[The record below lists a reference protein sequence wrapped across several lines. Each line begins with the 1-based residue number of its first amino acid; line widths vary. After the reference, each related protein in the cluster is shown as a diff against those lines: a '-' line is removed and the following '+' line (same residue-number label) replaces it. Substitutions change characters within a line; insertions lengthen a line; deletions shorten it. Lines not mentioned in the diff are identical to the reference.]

1 MMKRVNQHITNSA
14 LFASAMVMSVLILL
28 TLGKQTPTAH
38 AKNVV
43 SSDGFTMLTAP
54 NGQGTEFLYVI
65 DDNSSMLLVY
75 SIPDPQN
82 RKFIKPEASWLL
94 PSLFNAVRN

>member
-1 MMKRVNQHITNSA
+1 MM
-14 LFASAMVMSVLILL
+14 MSVLILL
-28 TLGKQTPTAH
+28 SLGKQTPTAH
-38 AKNVV
+38 AMNTVTAE
-43 SSDGFTMLTAP
+43 GFTMLTAP
-54 NGQGTEFLYVI
+54 NGQGTDFLYVI
-65 DDNSSMLLVY
+65 DDNSAMLLVY

>member
-1 MMKRVNQHITNSA
+1 MMKAHTQHITNSA
-14 LFASAMVMSVLILL
+14 LLITAVIMSVLILL
-28 TLGKQTPTAH
+28 SVGKEPTTAY
-38 AKNVV
+38 AQNVV

-65 DDNSSMLLVY
+65 DNDSAMLLVY

-82 RKFIKPEASWLL
+82 RKFIKPEASWVL

>member
-1 MMKRVNQHITNSA
+1 MMNQTKHISNTLLLITA
-14 LFASAMVMSVLILL
+14 LVFGVLIILSV
-28 TLGKQTPTAH
+28 GKESQSAY
-38 AKNVV
+38 ADNVV
-43 SSDGFTMLTAP
+43 SGDGFTMITAQ

-65 DDNSSMLLVY
+65 DNNSAMLLVY